1 MCSSAVIKY
10 MPKGREEI
18 IMEMQNVKNQVKSVF
33 TPARLKKA
41 AAFAVLVGIVSVGGA
56 YYHHQQAEARSAQ
69 EKEARSA
76 MIAAQASQRNVVL
89 IDEAHVRA
97 IAAEAIGKSESELN
111 FRTVQLTM
119 KDHDDRDGKRGRR
132 HEKGKDCRE
141 HREERR
147 EHDRD
152 DRNGMMPLPPAQN
165 APANGP
171 AAQGT
176 PAPAPMEGAAQPA
189 AAPAPMTAQP
199 DFHPVYKVKCFAG
212 NVEYKLRIDAVTGTV
227 LSSKVDVDDDIF

>member
-41 AAFAVLVGIVSVGGA
+41 AVFAVLVGIVSAGGA
-56 YYHHQQAEARSAQ
+56 YYHHQQAEARSVQ
-69 EKEARSA
+69 EKQAHSA

-119 KDHDDRDGKRGRR
+119 KDHDERDGKRGRR
-132 HEKGKDCRE
+132 HEKGKDRRE